1 MARSRFACAAAVA
14 ACFTGSAS
22 LPAHALGDGPAIAT
36 GWIEM
41 TVSMN
46 DCFARGEAAIQRMG
60 FGDIERTKF
69 SRFGTRED
77 YTIAVRCIEEKGM
90 VLFMASGRD
99 RKLSSSL
106 QNDLHRNYLKGP

>member
-1 MARSRFACAAAVA
+1 MALSRLAIAVASAAALTTA
-14 ACFTGSAS
+14 AA
-22 LPAHALGDGPAIAT
+22 LPAYALGDGPAIAT
-36 GWIEM
+36 GWIDM
-41 TVSMN
+41 TTPTS

-60 FGDIERTKF
+60 FGEIERTKY

-99 RKLSSSL
+99 RKLANAL
-106 QNDLHRNYLKGP
+106 QTDLHRNFLKTP